1 MRLTVQ
7 NKGTTLAEVSCGQE
21 AVFLGSRPGCR
32 VYLPDP
38 RIAPE
43 LAVIFPEGQAA
54 WVLQPLERGGEL
66 ELNGVS
72 ITEKVAL
79 RSGDQIRIHDFLIR
93 AELDEEVP
101 PAGRPAGRST
111 VANLTRFVQYQLPPG
126 TVIKKPEDSL
136 VLQSAQLA
144 RLAQDNLGLG
154 QCTLVE
160 ELMDFLLRALLEGLA
175 AQRAWVGVRRVNYG
189 PMEYVEGR
197 LLTGQTCELTATGEN
212 LKPRVLDR
220 GQFVLLPFVA
230 TEEPYSVLAGPLF
243 GPDGT
248 LGMVYLDTGES
259 GRRFDTTDLDF
270 FVVVLTFCGAQ
281 LDAIFKQL
289 ARQKA
294 AMIDGEV
301 SVAHA
306 IQARL
311 TPRKLPQWEQLQ
323 WGAFREPGRE
333 RTSDVYDVVRLSNQM
348 AGFMLAHTSATGPIP
363 SMLMAQAQAT
373 FRAAA
378 MHLDAPHTILRM
390 LNHLLYDGQQD
401 HPLDCFVGV
410 IDPAS
415 GELRIAQAGWMGAYI
430 IGARGE
436 ERRLGPPVP
445 TPSVGLDKAAVYT
458 QLSETLGPSET
469 LVLFTPGVTT
479 ARNRQDQIFGEER
492 FVNILCDGFGQ
503 LASAML
509 KEMLSDLR
517 QFTEAGKQPDDIT
530 VLLAHRVG

>member
-1 MRLTVQ
+1 MRLVVQ
-7 NKGTTLAEVSCGQE
+7 SKGTTLTEVSCAHE
-21 AVFLGSRPGCR
+21 AVYIGSRPGCR
-32 VYLPDP
+32 IHLPDAQV
-38 RIAPE
+38 APE
-43 LAVIFPEGQAA
+43 LAVIFPEGHAT

-72 ITEKVAL
+72 ITDKVAI

-101 PAGRPAGRST
+101 TASRPAGRTT

-126 TVIKKPEDSL
+126 TVIKRPEEAL
-136 VLQSAQLA
+136 VLQPAQLA
-144 RLAQDNLGLG
+144 RLAQDNRRLG
-154 QCTLVE
+154 QCTMVE
-160 ELMDFLLRALLEGLA
+160 ELMEFLLRALLEGLA
-175 AQRAWVGVRRVNYG
+175 SQRAWVGVRRVNYG

-197 LLTGQTCELTATGEN
+197 LLTGQTFELTSTGEN

-220 GQFVLLPFVA
+220 GQFLLLPFVSP
-230 TEEPYSVLAGPLF
+230 EEPYSVLAGPLF

-248 LGMVYLDTGES
+248 LGMVYLDTGDS
-259 GRRFDTTDLDF
+259 GRRFDTSDLDF
-270 FVVVLTFCGAQ
+270 FVVALTYCGAQ

-348 AGFMLAHTSATGPIP
+348 AGFMLAHTSATGPMP
-363 SMLMAQAQAT
+363 SMLMSQAQAT

-378 MHLDAPHTILRM
+378 MHLDAPHTVLRM

-410 IDPAS
+410 LDPAS
-415 GELRIAQAGWMGAYI
+415 GEMRYAQAGWMGAYI
-430 IGARGE
+430 ISARGE
-436 ERRLGPPVP
+436 ERRLGPPEP
-445 TPSVGLDKAAVYT
+445 TPSVGLEKGAAYA
-458 QLSETLGPSET
+458 QLTETLGPAET

-479 ARNRQDQIFGEER
+479 ARNRQDEIFGEER

-503 LASAML
+503 LASATL

-517 QFTEAGKQPDDIT
+517 HFTEAGQQPDDIT
-530 VLLAHRVG
+530 VLLAHRVA